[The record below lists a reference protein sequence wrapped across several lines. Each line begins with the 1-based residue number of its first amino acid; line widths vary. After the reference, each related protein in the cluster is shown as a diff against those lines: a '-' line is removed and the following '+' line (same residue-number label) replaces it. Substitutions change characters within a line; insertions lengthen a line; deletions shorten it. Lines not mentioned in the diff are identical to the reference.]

1 MFWKSLFFGIF
12 LKKEKS
18 PTNQFLINE
27 LKRHPYLR
35 QACRIEPK
43 VKKDGTK
50 QLAPDKSVF
59 TRFKQRLENHMEFL
73 ANIFEELREE
83 LKETLP
89 NFGENLVLDG
99 KIIESYA
106 NRPTKEHKKDG
117 VGIQKV
123 AIKRDTNPRV
133 FN

>member
-1 MFWKSLFFGIF
+1 M
-12 LKKEKS
+12 
-18 PTNQFLINE
+18 
-27 LKRHPYLR
+27 
-35 QACRIEPK
+35 
-43 VKKDGTK
+43 
-50 QLAPDKSVF
+50 APDKSVF

-73 ANIFEELREE
+73 VNIFEELREE

-89 NFGENLVLDG
+89 NFGGNLVLDG

-106 NRPTKEHKKDG
+106 NRPTKEYKKDG